1 MIELKDTIELMS
13 SDDYKERFLAEYW
26 QTKIRYDKLHK
37 MIVKYEACTLEFEPK
52 CDITLLREQAK
63 HMGSYLY
70 TLEVRAEVES
80 INLGDLIVQ
89 V

>member
-37 MIVKYEACTLEFEPK
+37 MIIKYEAGTLEFEPT
-52 CDITLLREQAK
+52 CDINLFKEQAK

-70 TLEVRAEVES
+70 TLEVRAEIEG
-80 INLGDLIVQ
+80 INIGDLIVK